1 MAILISTGVFFSLCS
16 CNNDDKVDTLKRRS
30 FIAND
35 ENWWEGE
42 LSEKYLR
49 DKNFGFLVYLK
60 DNILVDVNHSYEN
73 VKGNVRSW
81 YEEFGS
87 RK

>member
-16 CNNDDKVDTLKRRS
+16 FNNDDKVDTLKRKS

-49 DKNFGFLVYLK
+49 DKNFGSLVYLK